1 MRFGVY
7 LNLFF
12 RPGAGGGDVVMAAA
26 VEQARA
32 CEQAGFDWVV
42 LGERRHHQPG
52 YHEILSSATWLAAHT
67 ERIGI
72 ATAGIIL
79 PLYQPVPLAEFLAHV
94 DVLSGG
100 RLTPGFVLGYRPEEF
115 ATVEVDRAE
124 RLGRF
129 EENLSIV
136 KKLWL
141 DGQVSFTG
149 KYHNLDN
156 VLVAP
161 RPVQRPR
168 PRIWN
173 GGRVPA
179 AIRRTAALCDGWTTS
194 FNEEFSDLIP
204 AIELYRT
211 QPPSA
216 DSLGRDVIMLREGY
230 CAPTTKLARAALEAP
245 LRSLYGAYTDWKRDS
260 IDVGHYQNF
269 DWETVRRRAVVGSP
283 AEVVDG
289 IGRYREIGS
298 DAVVL
303 RIQPPAMPHQDA
315 MRCIELLATE
325 VIPQLRETADS
336 GTPDPATAPRR

>member
-7 LNLFF
+7 LNLYFP
-12 RPGAGGGDVVMAAA
+12 PGLDGAASAAA
-26 VEQARA
+26 VVEQARA

-42 LGERRHHQPG
+42 LGERRHHEPG
-52 YHEILSSATWLAAHT
+52 YHEVLSTATWIAART

-100 RLTPGFVLGYRPEEF
+100 RLTPGFVLGYREEEF
-115 ATVEVDRAE
+115 ASVEVDRSE

-136 KKLWL
+136 KGLWQ
-141 DGQVSFTG
+141 DGEVSFAG
-149 KYHNLDN
+149 KYHRLDHA
-156 VLVAP
+156 LIS
-161 RPVQRPR
+161 PVPAQRPR

-179 AIRRTAALCDGWTTS
+179 AIRRTAAECDGWTTS
-194 FNEEFSDLIP
+194 FNEDLDDLIP
-204 AIELYRT
+204 AIELYRA

-216 DSLGRDVIMLREGY
+216 ESLGRDVIMLREGF
-230 CAPTTKLARAALEAP
+230 CAPTTQQARATLEAP
-245 LRSLYGAYTDWKRDS
+245 LRSLYASYTGWKKGS
-260 IDVGHYQNF
+260 IDVGHYENF

-283 AEVVDG
+283 AEVVEG
-289 IGRYREIGS
+289 IGRYQETGS
-298 DAVVL
+298 DALVFRV
-303 RIQPPAMPHQDA
+303 QPPELPHADA
-315 MRCIELLATE
+315 MRCIERLATD
-325 VIPQLRETADS
+325 VLPQVR
-336 GTPDPATAPRR
+336 

>member
-7 LNLFF
+7 LNQYFQ
-12 RPGAGGGDVVMAAA
+12 PGLDGAAGAAA
-26 VEQARA
+26 LVAQARA

-42 LGERRHHQPG
+42 LGERRHHAPG

-100 RLTPGFVLGYRPEEF
+100 RLTPGFVLGYRQEEF
-115 ATVEVDRAE
+115 ATAEVDRGE

-129 EENLSIV
+129 EENLAV
-136 KKLWL
+136 MKQLWL
-141 DGQVSFTG
+141 DGRTSFTG
-149 KYHNLDN
+149 KYHQFDD
-156 VLVAP
+156 VLIS
-161 RPVQRPR
+161 PVPAQRPR

-179 AIRRTAALCDGWTTS
+179 AIKRTAAVCDGWTTS
-194 FNEEFSDLIP
+194 FNEDLGDLIP
-204 AIELYRT
+204 AIELYRA

-216 DSLGRDVIMLREGY
+216 ESLGRDVIMLREGF
-230 CAPTTKLARAALEAP
+230 CAPTTQQARATLEAP
-245 LRSLYGAYTDWKRDS
+245 LRSLYASYTDWKKGS
-260 IDVGHYQNF
+260 IDVGHYENF
-269 DWETVRRRAVVGSP
+269 DWEAVSGRVVVGSP

-289 IGRYREIGS
+289 IGRYQEIGS
-298 DAVVL
+298 DALVF
-303 RIQPPAMPHQDA
+303 RIQPPELPHADA
-315 MRCIELLATE
+315 MRCIEMLATD
-325 VIPQLRETADS
+325 VLPQVR
-336 GTPDPATAPRR
+336 